1 MTRYHGKWRPLE
13 EDMPIV
19 SAAGA
24 LEVEILAARPGY
36 LRLDCLKG
44 NFPEGELF
52 LVLSNWA
59 ETSHWYAPARLDDGV
74 LEVEMTG
81 IEIAWN
87 PEENKAALLFLAKK
101 ADSGLIQYP
110 LRAARLLPK
119 LRPSARN
126 PYYYNEQEIWGEPVT
141 SFLWEE
147 RFYEV
152 LPRFI
157 RTEKKTISLAVE
169 VAPRSFRYWR
179 QMSYCIQE
187 LSVVD
192 GKVTVAALPAEG
204 GPELDGFALHLPAA
218 EGEEYRFF
226 SGAPAEDGRLRR
238 AVIDLAELP
247 DDGREYRLSG
257 VVEAHDG
264 LMFYVP
270 LSIIDPDLHQNVEEL
285 ANGYPLVSGEKREI
299 RLSLGVLCRPVF
311 SQTGRPSA
319 CQQEIGAASLKEA
332 LDQDLLPQ
340 VEHCA
345 IRDLGG
351 EDWQWHFEVP
361 HMTLTDQDEILVLA
375 QRKSESCRLAVTIL
389 SSNPAGTILSVDFKP
404 LAAMLQNSLPTCWDL
419 NLAIRQGAD
428 WYNMRLRNPQGVTRR
443 IRSQQQ
449 EYMDFRFTFGAP
461 VGSAVMGEQT
471 IDGLICCTANGF
483 CQIQTA
489 DRIRRYERQL
499 VCRAELAKIRGTR
512 LKLRVRCPNTVPGH
526 WTKFALVRRYKLEMD
541 REVFFFDAE
550 VVEERDQTWLT
561 ADVDL
566 SQFTFSPLYWDIRA
580 VFEGEDGVP
589 YLVPARVHAYQE
601 SSFKSALRRRVKQLE
616 RTIFSGSYRQ
626 GEDLSVSLYTTAD
639 RNYALVCQD
648 YSPYSGVLFR
658 MKERIALIL
667 AKVFQKQ
674 LAEKSI
680 FLVYEKYCCMA
691 QDNGYYFFKHC
702 MDHDMEKRMNRSIY
716 FVIDKKQPDYEERL
730 LPYQDHVIQFMSLK
744 HMVYILAARLL
755 ISSDSKAHAYAW
767 RAKESIILPRVQHNK
782 KLVFLQHGV
791 IALKRVE
798 FYSKGT
804 NAVSLFVTSNQ
815 REHDIIVDEMAYA
828 PEDVIITGLAR
839 WDVLKDKPIDQK
851 RILIMPTWRNWLEEV
866 SDAVFMASDYYRNYM
881 ALLNDPRLAEL
892 LEKEDLYLDF
902 YIHPKFREY
911 LSNFSISAGERVRL
925 IPFGSEPLNELMMEC
940 RMLITDYSSVCW
952 DVYYQGKPVLFYQFD
967 VDKYNETTGSYIDM
981 ETELFGDRVMTAEA
995 LLAQIQAY
1003 ARNDFK
1009 LPEVYA
1015 QMRPKMYAYLDHNNS
1030 QRTCEEIMKRNW

>member
-1 MTRYHGKWRPLE
+1 MTQYEGNWSGLGS
-13 EDMPIV
+13 DLPII
-19 SAAGA
+19 SAAEA
-24 LEVEILAARPGY
+24 LQVEILSARAGQ
-36 LRLDCLKG
+36 LRLDALKG
-44 NFPEGELF
+44 NFPEGELY
-52 LVLSNWA
+52 LVLSNPA
-59 ETSHWYAPARLDDGV
+59 ETSHWYTTAHLEDGV
-74 LEVEMTG
+74 LIADMAGVESVWDWEGDQTS
-81 IEIAWN
+81 
-87 PEENKAALLFLAKK
+87 LLSLAKK
-101 ADSGLIQYP
+101 TEGGLIQYP
-110 LRAARLLPK
+110 LRARRFLSK

-126 PYYYNEQEIWGEPVT
+126 PYFCDERDIWGDPVVT
-141 SFLWEE
+141 FLKEG

-152 LPRFI
+152 LPRFV
-157 RTEKKTISLAVE
+157 RTAKKIVSLGLE
-169 VAPRSFRYWR
+169 IQPRCFRYWR
-179 QMSYCIQE
+179 QMSCCLKE
-187 LSVVD
+187 LTVSEGVV
-192 GKVTVAALPAEG
+192 TAAACVPEG
-204 GPELDGFALHLPAA
+204 APELEGFALHLEKDA

-226 SGAPAEDGRLRR
+226 PGEKDANLRR
-238 AVIDLAELP
+238 AVIDLKELP
-247 DDGREYRLSG
+247 EDGAAYCLSG
-257 VVEAHDG
+257 VVDAHDG
-264 LMFYVP
+264 LVFYVP
-270 LSIIDPDLHQNVEEL
+270 LSIADPELHQTVEEMG
-285 ANGYPLVSGEKREI
+285 NGLTLLQRGEREVH
-299 RLSLGVLCRPVF
+299 LSLNVLCRPTF
-311 SQTGRPSA
+311 TQTGRPSI
-319 CQQEIGAASLKEA
+319 CQRDIPAKTLFEA
-332 LDQDLLPQ
+332 LDKELLAQQD
-340 VEHCA
+340 HCA

-351 EDWQWHFEVP
+351 EDWQWHFELP
-361 HMTLTDQDEILVLA
+361 YLPLKQGDEVMLLA
-375 QRKSESCRLAVTIL
+375 QRKSENHRLPVKIL
-389 SSNPAGTILSVDFKP
+389 STDPAGCVLSADFRG
-404 LAAMLQNSLPTCWDL
+404 LAEALQNSLPTRWDL
-419 NLAIRQGAD
+419 ALAIHQGEN
-428 WYNMRLRNPQGVTRR
+428 WYNMRLRSPLRVTRR
-443 IRSQQQ
+443 IRAEQQ
-449 EYMDFRFTFGAP
+449 EYRDYTVTFGAP
-461 VGSAVMGEQT
+461 IGSSSMGEQQV
-471 IDGLICCTANGF
+471 DGLICCTANGF

-499 VCRAELAKIRGTR
+499 VCRAEMAKLRGTR
-512 LKLRVRCPNTVPGH
+512 LKLRVRCPNSVPGT
-526 WTKFALVRRYKLEMD
+526 WTKFALIRRYKLEMD
-541 REVFFFDAE
+541 REVFYFDAQASRKQDE
-550 VVEERDQTWLT
+550 TWLT

-580 VFEGEDGVP
+580 VFEGEDGVS
-589 YLVPARVHAYQE
+589 YLVPARVHDHQD
-601 SSFKSALRRRVKQLE
+601 SPVMGKLRRRVKQLE
-616 RTIFSGSYRQ
+616 RTIFPGSYRQ

-648 YSPYSGVLFR
+648 YSPYSGFAFR
-658 MKERIALIL
+658 MKERLAVVL
-667 AKVFQKQ
+667 AKVFKKK

-691 QDNGYYFFKHC
+691 QDNGFYFFKHC
-702 MDHDMEKRMNRSIY
+702 MDNGMEEKMNRSIY
-716 FVIDKKQPDYEERL
+716 FVIDKKQPDYQERL
-730 LPYQDHVIQFMSLK
+730 LPYQDHVIQFMSLR

-881 ALLNDPRLAEL
+881 DLLNDPRLAQL
-892 LEKEDLYLDF
+892 LEERDLYLDF

-911 LSNFSISAGERVRL
+911 LSNFTISAGQRVRL
-925 IPFGSEPLNELMMEC
+925 IPFGSEPLNQLMMEC

-981 ETELFGDRVMTAEA
+981 ETELFGDRVMTAEE
-995 LLAQIQAY
+995 LLAQIDAY
-1003 ARNDFK
+1003 AASDFA

-1015 QMRPKMYAYLDHNNS
+1015 RMRPKMYAYLDHNNS

>member
-1 MTRYHGKWRPLE
+1 
-13 EDMPIV
+13 MPIV

-24 LEVEILAARPGY
+24 LQVEILSARPGW

-52 LVLSNWA
+52 LILSNWA
-59 ETSHWYAPARLDDGV
+59 ETSHWYAPAHLDDGV
-74 LEVEMTG
+74 LEVEMAGAET
-81 IEIAWN
+81 AWD
-87 PEENKAALLFLAKK
+87 PEENKASLLFLAKK
-101 ADSGLIQYP
+101 TEGGLIQYP
-110 LRAARLLPK
+110 LRGNRLISR
-119 LRPSARN
+119 LRPAARN
-126 PYYYNEQEIWGEPVT
+126 PYYCNEREIWGDPVA
-141 SFLWEE
+141 SFLREE

-157 RTEKKTISLAVE
+157 RTGRKTVSLAVE

-179 QMSYCIQE
+179 QMSYAIQE
-187 LSVVD
+187 MSVTD
-192 GKVTVAALPAEG
+192 GKVALTALPAEG
-204 GPELDGFALHLPAA
+204 GPELDGFALHLPAE
-218 EGEEYRFF
+218 EGEGCRFF
-226 SGAPAEDGRLRR
+226 SGEPVEGGRLRR

-247 DDGREYRLSG
+247 EDGREYCLSG

-270 LSIIDPDLHQNVEEL
+270 LSIVDPDLHQTMEEL
-285 ANGYPLVSGEKREI
+285 ANGYPLVSGGNREI
-299 RLSLGVLCRPVF
+299 RLSLNILCRPVLT
-311 SQTGRPSA
+311 QTGRPSA
-319 CQQEIGAASLKEA
+319 CQQEIPAASLEEA
-332 LDQDLLPQ
+332 LDRELLPL

-351 EDWQWHFEVP
+351 DDWQWHFELP
-361 HMTLTDQDEILVLA
+361 HMTLTGEDEMAVIA
-375 QRKSESCRLAVTIL
+375 QRKGESCRLKVTVL
-389 SSNPAGTILSVDFKP
+389 SSNPAGTMLSVDFKP
-404 LAAMLQNSLPTCWDL
+404 LAEGLQNSLPTRWDL
-419 NLAIRQGAD
+419 NLAIRQGND
-428 WYNMRLRNPQGVTRR
+428 WYNMRLRNPLGVSRR
-443 IRSQQQ
+443 MRGQEQ
-449 EYMDFRFTFGAP
+449 EYMDLSFTFGAP
-461 VGSAVMGEQT
+461 VGSAPMGEQT
-471 IDGLICCTANGF
+471 VDGLICCTANGF

-489 DRIRRYERQL
+489 DRIRRYERQM
-499 VCRAELAKIRGTR
+499 VCRAELAKLRGTR
-512 LKLRVRCPNTVPGH
+512 LKLRVRCPNTVPGR
-526 WTKFALVRRYKLEMD
+526 WTRFALIRRYKLEMD

-566 SQFTFSPLYWDIRA
+566 SRFTFSPLYWDIRA
-580 VFEGEDGVP
+580 VFEGEDGVS
-589 YLVPARVHAYQE
+589 YLVPARVQDHQE
-601 SSFKSALRRRVKQLE
+601 SPLKSKLRRRLKQLE

-648 YSPYSGVLFR
+648 YSPYSGFAFR
-658 MKERIALIL
+658 MKERFAMLL
-667 AKVFQKQ
+667 AKAFKKQ
-674 LAEKSI
+674 LAAKSI

-691 QDNGYYFFKHC
+691 QDNGFYFFKHC
-702 MDHDMEKRMNRSIY
+702 MDNDMEKQMNRSIY

-767 RAKESIILPRVQHNK
+767 RAKESIILPRVQHGK

-839 WDVLKDKPIDQK
+839 WDVLKDKPIEEK
-851 RILIMPTWRNWLEEV
+851 HILVMPTWRNWLEEV

-881 ALLNDPRLAEL
+881 ALLNDPRLAQL
-892 LEKEDLYLDF
+892 LEREDLYLDF

-911 LSNFSISAGERVRL
+911 LSNFSISAGDRVRL

-981 ETELFGDRVMTAEA
+981 ETELFGDRVMTAEE
-995 LLAQIQAY
+995 LLAQIEAY
-1003 ARNDFK
+1003 ARNGFK

-1015 QMRPKMYAYLDHNNS
+1015 EMRPRMYAYLDHNNS